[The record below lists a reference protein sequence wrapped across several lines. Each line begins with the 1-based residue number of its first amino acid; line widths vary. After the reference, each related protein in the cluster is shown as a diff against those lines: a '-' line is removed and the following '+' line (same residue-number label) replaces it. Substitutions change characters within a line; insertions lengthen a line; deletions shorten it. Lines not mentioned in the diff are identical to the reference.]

1 MRIHNIFFSFDFPM
15 ADDDDDDEI
24 KQFSTNS
31 PSTLRCCSPYERII
45 HACKCGFQ
53 SSDRMLEYGPVKLNI
68 GDLCTLIPPNYDTSQ
83 CQLSVTHPNFF
94 RGWLIDKVYI
104 YTQKQL
110 SKCVLMNNEVYSC
123 VSVQSYSLYCCTV
136 GNRSCIV
143 EIIYFQWRNFLC

>member
-83 CQLSVTHPNFF
+83 CQLSVTHPHVF
-94 RGWLIDKVYI
+94 RGWLIDKIYI
-104 YTQKQL
+104 YIHKSNL
-110 SKCVLMNNEVYSC
+110 VN
-123 VSVQSYSLYCCTV
+123 LY
-136 GNRSCIV
+136 
-143 EIIYFQWRNFLC
+143 